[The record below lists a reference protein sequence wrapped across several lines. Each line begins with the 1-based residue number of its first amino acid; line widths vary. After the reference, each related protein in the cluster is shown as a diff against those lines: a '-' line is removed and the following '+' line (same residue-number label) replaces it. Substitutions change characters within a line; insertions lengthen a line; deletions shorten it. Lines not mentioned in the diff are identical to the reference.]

1 MLLRGTLA
9 IGKRVELVD
18 QTFGMDPA
26 QGVAA
31 DPRLRARVCTK
42 LDAFRGKVLGFQRL
56 GERCYEPAV
65 IPQSLEI

>member
-1 MLLRGTLA
+1 MIARIRTVYGDHCHIDTD
-9 IGKRVELVD
+9 ELER
-18 QTFGMDPA
+18 A
-26 QGVAA
+26 Q
-31 DPRLRARVCTK
+31 RRARECTN